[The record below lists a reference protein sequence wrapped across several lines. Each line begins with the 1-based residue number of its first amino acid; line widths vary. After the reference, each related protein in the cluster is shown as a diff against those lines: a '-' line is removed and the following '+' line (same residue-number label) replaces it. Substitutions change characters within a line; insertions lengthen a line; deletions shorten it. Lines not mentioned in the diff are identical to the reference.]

1 MFALAAFKYV
11 ISSIEKMTSETII
24 SIFLGV
30 GLAASVGFRVFLPL
44 FALSLAAYFDMWQ
57 LNDSWQ
63 WIGSLAAVLTL
74 GVATLVEIFAY
85 FIPWVDNLLDSFAVP
100 LAAIAGTAVMVS
112 TVANLDPLVT
122 WSLAIIAGGGTA
134 TAIKGAGATSRMA
147 STATTGGLGNP
158 IVSTVETGTAMVV
171 TTASIF
177 MPILAAILVIC
188 ILVII
193 FMIYRKLR
201 PRHNSK

>member
-1 MFALAAFKYV
+1 
-11 ISSIEKMTSETII
+11 MTSDTII

-44 FALSLAAYFDMWQ
+44 FALSLAAYFEVWQ
-57 LNDSWQ
+57 LNEDWQ
-63 WIGSLAAVLTL
+63 WIGSLTAVIVL
-74 GVATLVEIFAY
+74 GVATIVEIFAY

-112 TVANLDPLVT
+112 TVADLDPVVT

-134 TAIKGAGATSRMA
+134 SAIKGAGATSRLA
-147 STATTGGLGNP
+147 STAATGGLANP
-158 IVSTVETGTAMVV
+158 VVSTVETGTALLV

-177 MPILAAILVIC
+177 APIVAAILVII
-188 ILVII
+188 ILFII
-193 FMIYRKLR
+193 FRIYRKLR
-201 PRHNSK
+201 PRINR

>member
-1 MFALAAFKYV
+1 
-11 ISSIEKMTSETII
+11 MTPETVI
-24 SIFLGV
+24 SIFLGI

-44 FALSLAAYFDMWQ
+44 FALSLAGYFDFWA
-57 LNDSWQ
+57 LNESWQ

-74 GVATLVEIFAY
+74 GVATVFEIFAY
-85 FIPWVDNLLDSFAVP
+85 FIPWVDNVLDSLAVP

-112 TVANLDPLVT
+112 TVAGLDPVVT

-134 TAIKGAGATSRMA
+134 TAIKGAGAAGRLA
-147 STATTGGLGNP
+147 STATTGGVANP

-177 MPILAAILVIC
+177 APILAAV
-188 ILVII
+188 LVII
-193 FMIYRKLR
+193 ILFVIFKIYRKLR
-201 PRHNSK
+201 PKAKA